1 MNLRTTDGIHA
12 GPGLAGTGK
21 ARWIGLVLGLC
32 VTTLS
37 ASVVGASILSPFR
50 NGKLVFASAADGD
63 LEIYSSNADGTGRAQ
78 LTFNAASDTA
88 PVWSPDGDRIAY
100 ASNKN
105 GNWDVYLMKSD
116 GTSLVNVTTGST
128 ADETA
133 PAWSL
138 DGRRIAFTSTRTGV
152 KQIFVQ
158 DLAELLDGGPP
169 VQLTSEGRNQDPS
182 FGMVLGLE
190 RVFFT
195 SNRDGDDEI
204 FSVLSTGLGVLQLTS
219 NDVPDQ
225 HPRLGRSGYLY
236 YQHKEGRRFKAWRMN
251 PKGIGAEP
259 VPLGGTAI
267 ATMPTG
273 SPDGER
279 VAYIAGKGSKTEL
292 YVADVDGGSRLRLT
306 ADTAI
311 DELPDWQVIM
321 GPSIQLPEI
330 YDVTVVPHGL
340 EVEVRF
346 KTRKLV
352 TSPAVE
358 LLRGAAL
365 ESFAVGQGSG
375 KIWSV
380 TAGNLDP
387 ATAYDLQIAVQT
399 APGTYAYYDHP
410 TPVTTLRRKVTFTLR
425 YAYILDDSDPE
436 SCGDLNVGAKIVG
449 TDLGVGVGG
458 ADENA
463 CDGAIWNFPNKQ
475 IVVDDV
481 TSDTLTVFFRATDD
495 DTPWD
500 SFEMSTGSSTVD
512 IYDFPESFT
521 KTRIARINQP
531 DPSHPGDLWL
541 DLTFD
546 YRVEYH

>member
-1 MNLRTTDGIHA
+1 MNLRKTDGIHA
-12 GPGLAGTGK
+12 TPDVNGTGK
-21 ARWIGLVLGLC
+21 ARWIGLILGLC
-32 VTTLS
+32 VTTFS
-37 ASVVGASILSPFR
+37 ASMVEAIPLSPFR
-50 NGKLVFASAADGD
+50 NGKLVFASDADGD
-63 LEIYSSNADGTGRAQ
+63 LEIYTSNADGTGRTQ

-100 ASNKN
+100 ASNKS
-105 GNWDVYLMKSD
+105 GNWDIYLMKSD
-116 GTSLVNVTTGST
+116 GTSLIDITAGST
-128 ADETA
+128 ADEGA

-138 DGRRIAFTSTRTGV
+138 DGRRIAFTSNRTGV

-158 DLAELLDGGPP
+158 DLADLLDGGPP
-169 VQLTSEGRNQDPS
+169 VQLTAEGRNQDPS
-182 FGMVLGLE
+182 FGMVLGQE

-236 YQHKEGRRFKAWRMN
+236 YQHKAGGRFKAWRMN
-251 PKGIGAEP
+251 PKGTGAEP
-259 VPLGGTAI
+259 VPLGASI

-279 VAYIAGKGSKTEL
+279 VAYVAGKNRKTEL
-292 YVADVDGGSRLRLT
+292 YVADVDGGNPVRLT
-306 ADTAI
+306 ADKAV
-311 DELPDWQVIM
+311 DELPDWQVILRA
-321 GPSIQLPEI
+321 PIELPEI

-346 KTRKLV
+346 KTRKVV

-387 ATAYDLQIAVQT
+387 ATTYDLQIAVQT

-410 TPVTTLRRKVTFTLR
+410 TPVTTLRRKVTFILR
-425 YAYILDDSDPE
+425 YAYILEDSDPE

-449 TDLGVGVGG
+449 TDLGVGIGG

-463 CDGAIWNFPNKQ
+463 CTGAIWNFPNKQ

-481 TSDTLTVFFRATDD
+481 ASDTLTIFFRATDD

-500 SFEMSTGSSTVD
+500 DFEKATGSSTVEL
-512 IYDFPESFT
+512 YDFPESFT
-521 KTRIARINQP
+521 KTKITRINQP
-531 DPSHPGDLWL
+531 DPSYPGDLWL

>member
-1 MNLRTTDGIHA
+1 MNLRKTDGIHA
-12 GPGLAGTGK
+12 DPDVDGTGK
-21 ARWIGLVLGLC
+21 ARWIGVVLGLC
-32 VTTLS
+32 VTTL
-37 ASVVGASILSPFR
+37 AAAMADATTLSPFR

-63 LEIYSSNADGTGRAQ
+63 LEIYSSNPDGTERTQ

-88 PVWSPDGDRIAY
+88 PVWSPDGGRIAY
-100 ASNKN
+100 ASNKD

-116 GTSLVNVTTGST
+116 GTSLINVTPDST
-128 ADETA
+128 ADEGA

-138 DGRRIAFTSTRTGV
+138 DGRRIAFTSNRTGV

-158 DLAELLDGGPP
+158 DLAGLPNGAPP

-204 FSVLSTGLGVLQLTS
+204 FSMLSTGLGVLQLTS
-219 NDVPDQ
+219 NDVADQ

-236 YQHKEGRRFKAWRMN
+236 YQHKENARFKAWRMN
-251 PKGIGAEP
+251 PKGIAAEP
-259 VPLGGTAI
+259 VPLGVAI

-279 VAYIAGKGSKTEL
+279 VAYVAGKGRKTEL
-292 YVADVDGGSRLRLT
+292 YVADVDGGNALRLT
-306 ADTAI
+306 NDRVV

-321 GPSIQLPEI
+321 APPIQLPEI

-346 KTRKLV
+346 KTRKAV

-358 LLRGAAL
+358 LFRGAAL
-365 ESFAVGQGSG
+365 ASFAVGQGSG
-375 KIWSV
+375 KSWSV
-380 TAGNLDP
+380 MAGNLDP

-410 TPVTTLRRKVTFTLR
+410 TPVTTLRRKVTFILR
-425 YAYILDDSDPE
+425 YADILDDSDPE
-436 SCGDLNVGAKIVG
+436 SCGDLNVGARVLG
-449 TDLGVGVGG
+449 TGLGVGIGG

-463 CDGAIWNFPNKQ
+463 CDGTIWNFPNEQ

-481 TSDTLTVFFRATDD
+481 ASDTLTIFFRATDD

-500 SFEMSTGSSTVD
+500 SFEKATGSSTVD
-512 IYDFPESFT
+512 LYDFPESFT
-521 KTRIARINQP
+521 KTKIARINQP
-531 DPSHPGDLWL
+531 DPSSPGDLWL